1 MSTNYSRRIAIGM
14 AALTSLCLGGCETT
28 NYDEQIATIN
38 STLAAHD
45 GRIGALE
52 SKVGEHEARL
62 AKVEKGKF
70 NYQKVGEAVILFDTG
85 SYALKP
91 EESAKLDAAIERL
104 KTEDRNAYIEVEG
117 FADLRGSEKANR
129 ELGLRR
135 AREVY
140 NYIRD
145 RGVAL
150 NRMMLFSQGEE
161 HPVDTGLA
169 DNRGVVVTVVQLD
182 ERRSSDKP

>member
-1 MSTNYSRRIAIGM
+1 MVTKYPKRIAIGM
-14 AALTSLCLGGCETT
+14 VALTALCLGGCETT
-28 NYDEQIATIN
+28 NYDEQIASIQ
-38 STLAAHD
+38 STLTAHD

-52 SKVGEHEARL
+52 TKVGEHEARL
-62 AKVEKGKF
+62 AKVERGKF

-85 SYALKP
+85 SYTLKP
-91 EESAKLDAAIERL
+91 EEAAKLDAAIERL

-117 FADLRGSEKANR
+117 FADLRGNEKSNR

-161 HPVDTGLA
+161 HQVDTGLPE
-169 DNRGVVVTVVQLD
+169 NRRVVVTVVQ
-182 ERRSSDKP
+182 

>member
-1 MSTNYSRRIAIGM
+1 MTIRHSKRIAIGI
-14 AALTSLCLGGCETT
+14 AALALLGLSACETN
-28 NYDEQIATIN
+28 NYDEQIASIQ
-38 STLAAHD
+38 STLTAHD
-45 GRIGALE
+45 GRLGSLE
-52 SKVGEHEARL
+52 SKVGEYDARL

-85 SYALKP
+85 SYTLKP
-91 EESAKLDAAIERL
+91 EEAAKLDAALERL
-104 KTEDRNAYIEVEG
+104 KAEDRNAYIEVEG
-117 FADLRGSEKANR
+117 FADLRGSEKSNR

-150 NRMMLFSQGEE
+150 NRVMLFSQGEE

-169 DNRGVVVTVVQLD
+169 DNRRVVVTVVQ
-182 ERRSSDKP
+182 

>member
-1 MSTNYSRRIAIGM
+1 MFSKHKNQLACCVV
-14 AALTSLCLGGCETT
+14 ALASLGLGACSTT
-28 NYDEQIATIN
+28 NYDEQIATLQSQI
-38 STLAAHD
+38 AAHD
-45 GRIGALE
+45 GRIAALE
-52 SKVGEHEARL
+52 TKVGEHDARI

-104 KTEDRNAYIEVEG
+104 KAEDRNAYIEVEG

-169 DNRGVVVTVVQLD
+169 DNRRVVVTVVQ
-182 ERRSSDKP
+182 

>member
-1 MSTNYSRRIAIGM
+1 MITKYPNRIAVGM
-14 AALTSLCLGGCETT
+14 VALTALCLGGCETT
-28 NYDEQIATIN
+28 NYDEQIATLQ
-38 STLAAHD
+38 SQVSAHD

-52 SKVGEHEARL
+52 TKVGEYDARL
-62 AKVEKGKF
+62 AKVERGKF

-85 SYALKP
+85 SYTLKP

-104 KTEDRNAYIEVEG
+104 KSEDRNAYIEIEG
-117 FADLRGSEKANR
+117 FADLRGGEKSNR

-161 HPVDTGLA
+161 HQTDTGLA
-169 DNRGVVVTVVQLD
+169 ENRRVVVTVVQ
-182 ERRSSDKP
+182 

>member
-1 MSTNYSRRIAIGM
+1 MIA
-14 AALTSLCLGGCETT
+14 LSSLCLGGCETT
-28 NYDEQIATIN
+28 NYDEQIATIQ
-38 STLAAHD
+38 SQISAHD

-52 SKVGEHEARL
+52 SKVSEHDARI

-85 SYALKP
+85 SYTLKP
-91 EESAKLDAAIERL
+91 EESAKLDAALEQL
-104 KTEDRNAYIEVEG
+104 KAEDKNAYIEIEG
-117 FADLRGSEKANR
+117 FADLRGGEKSNR

-161 HPVDTGLA
+161 QQTDTGLA
-169 DNRGVVVTVVQLD
+169 ENRRVVVTVVQ
-182 ERRSSDKP
+182 

>member
-1 MSTNYSRRIAIGM
+1 MISRIAI
-14 AALTSLCLGGCETT
+14 ATLALASLGLAGCETT
-28 NYDEQIATIN
+28 NYDEPIAALQ
-38 STLAAHD
+38 SAVAAHD
-45 GRIGALE
+45 ARLGALE
-52 SKVGEHEARL
+52 GKVNEHEARL

-85 SYALKP
+85 SYTLKP
-91 EESAKLDAAIERL
+91 EEAAKLDAALERL
-104 KTEDRNAYIEVEG
+104 KAEDRNAYIEVEG
-117 FADLRGSEKANR
+117 FADLRGSEKSNR

-150 NRMMLFSQGEE
+150 NRVMLFSQGEE

-169 DNRGVVVTVVQLD
+169 DNRRVVVTVVQ
-182 ERRSSDKP
+182 

>member
-1 MSTNYSRRIAIGM
+1 MIFKHTKRIAIGITAL
-14 AALTSLCLGGCETT
+14 AALGISGCETN
-28 NYDEQIATIN
+28 NYDEQIATIQ
-38 STLAAHD
+38 STLTAHD
-45 GRIGALE
+45 GRLGALE
-52 SKVGEHEARL
+52 AKVNEHDARL
-62 AKVEKGKF
+62 ARAEKGKF

-85 SYALKP
+85 SYKLKP
-91 EESAKLDAAIERL
+91 EESAKLDAALERL

-117 FADLRGSEKANR
+117 FADLRGSEKSNR

-161 HPVDTGLA
+161 HPVDSGLA
-169 DNRGVVVTVVQLD
+169 DNRRVVVTVVQ
-182 ERRSSDKP
+182 

>member
-1 MSTNYSRRIAIGM
+1 MTIRHSKRIAIGI
-14 AALTSLCLGGCETT
+14 AALALLGLSACETN
-28 NYDEQIATIN
+28 NYDEQIA
-38 STLAAHD
+38 SLQSSVAAHD
-45 GRIGALE
+45 GRLGALE
-52 SKVGEHEARL
+52 SKVNEHEARL
-62 AKVEKGKF
+62 ARAEKGKF

-85 SYALKP
+85 SYRLKP
-91 EESAKLDAAIERL
+91 EEAAKLDAAIERL
-104 KTEDRNAYIEVEG
+104 KTEDRNAYIEIEG
-117 FADLRGSEKANR
+117 FADLRGGERSNR

-161 HPVDTGLA
+161 HQTDTGLA
-169 DNRGVVVTVVQLD
+169 ENRRVVVTVVQ
-182 ERRSSDKP
+182 

>member
-1 MSTNYSRRIAIGM
+1 MITKFRKQIAVSLVAL
-14 AALTSLCLGGCETT
+14 AALGLGGCETT

-38 STLAAHD
+38 STLQAHD

-52 SKVGEHEARL
+52 TKVAEHDARI

-85 SYALKP
+85 SYTLKP
-91 EESAKLDAAIERL
+91 EEAAKLDAALEQL
-104 KTEDRNAYIEVEG
+104 KTQDRNAYIEVEG
-117 FADLRGSEKANR
+117 FADLRGNEKNNR

-161 HPVDTGLA
+161 HQTDTGLA
-169 DNRGVVVTVVQLD
+169 DNRRVVVTVV
-182 ERRSSDKP
+182 E

>member
-1 MSTNYSRRIAIGM
+1 MITNYSGRIAVGM

-38 STLAAHD
+38 STLSAHD

-52 SKVGEHEARL
+52 GKVGEHEARL

-91 EESAKLDAAIERL
+91 EESKLDAAIERL

-117 FADLRGSEKANR
+117 FADLRQREANR

-135 AREVY
+135 AREVC
-140 NYIRD
+140 NTSATAAWPSI
-145 RGVAL
+145 A
-150 NRMMLFSQGEE
+150 
-161 HPVDTGLA
+161 
-169 DNRGVVVTVVQLD
+169 
-182 ERRSSDKP
+182 

>member
-1 MSTNYSRRIAIGM
+1 MIIKYPTRIAIGVI
-14 AALTSLCLGGCETT
+14 ALASLGLGGCETN
-28 NYDEQIATIN
+28 NYDEQIASLQSQVT
-38 STLAAHD
+38 AHD
-45 GRIGALE
+45 GRLGALE
-52 SKVGEHEARL
+52 GKVNEHEARL
-62 AKVEKGKF
+62 AKVERGKF

-85 SYALKP
+85 KYTLKP
-91 EESAKLDAAIERL
+91 EEAAKLDAAIERL
-104 KTEDRNAYIEVEG
+104 KTEDRNAYIEIEG
-117 FADLRGSEKANR
+117 FADLRGGEKANR

-161 HPVDTGLA
+161 HQTDTGLA
-169 DNRGVVVTVVQLD
+169 ENRRVVVTVVQ
-182 ERRSSDKP
+182 

>member
-1 MSTNYSRRIAIGM
+1 MITKYPTRIAIGLV
-14 AALTSLCLGGCETT
+14 ALASLGLSGCETN

-38 STLAAHD
+38 STLTAHD
-45 GRIGALE
+45 GRLGALE
-52 SKVGEHEARL
+52 GKVNDHEARL

-85 SYALKP
+85 SYTLKP
-91 EESAKLDAAIERL
+91 EEAAKLDAAIERL
-104 KTEDRNAYIEVEG
+104 KSEDRNAYIEVEG
-117 FADLRGSEKANR
+117 FADLRGSEKSNR

-169 DNRGVVVTVVQLD
+169 DNRRVVVTVVQ
-182 ERRSSDKP
+182 

>member
-1 MSTNYSRRIAIGM
+1 MITNYSRRIAVGM

-38 STLAAHD
+38 STLSAHD

-52 SKVGEHEARL
+52 GKVGEQEARL

-85 SYALKP
+85 SYTLKP
-91 EESAKLDAAIERL
+91 EEAAKLDAAIERL
-104 KTEDRNAYIEVEG
+104 KTEDRDAYIEVEG

-169 DNRGVVVTVVQLD
+169 DNRRVVVTVVQ
-182 ERRSSDKP
+182 

>member
-1 MSTNYSRRIAIGM
+1 MNVRYTARIATSM
-14 AALTSLCLGGCETT
+14 LALASLALAGCETA
-28 NYDEQIATIN
+28 NYDEQIA
-38 STLAAHD
+38 SLQSSVAAHD
-45 GRIGALE
+45 GRLGALE
-52 SKVGEHEARL
+52 SKVNEHEARL
-62 AKVEKGKF
+62 ARVEKGKF

-85 SYALKP
+85 SYRLKP
-91 EESAKLDAAIERL
+91 EEAAKLDAAIERL
-104 KTEDRNAYIEVEG
+104 KTEDRNAYIEIEG
-117 FADLRGSEKANR
+117 FADLRGGEKSNR

-161 HPVDTGLA
+161 HQTDTGLA
-169 DNRGVVVTVVQLD
+169 ENRRVVVTVVQ
-182 ERRSSDKP
+182 

>member
-1 MSTNYSRRIAIGM
+1 MTTNYSRRIAIGM

-85 SYALKP
+85 SYTLKP
-91 EESAKLDAAIERL
+91 EEAAKLDAALERL
-104 KTEDRNAYIEVEG
+104 KAEDPELERIVVLKFFGGLSNEEIAESLELAPRTLDRQWAY
-117 FADLRGSEKANR
+117 A
-129 ELGLRR
+129 R
-135 AREVY
+135 AWLFR
-140 NYIRD
+140 YI
-145 RGVAL
+145 
-150 NRMMLFSQGEE
+150 GE
-161 HPVDTGLA
+161 
-169 DNRGVVVTVVQLD
+169 Q
-182 ERRSSDKP
+182 K

>member
-1 MSTNYSRRIAIGM
+1 MITNYSRRIAIG
-14 AALTSLCLGGCETT
+14 AVALSSLCLGACETT
-28 NYDEQIATIN
+28 NYDEQIATIQGQI
-38 STLAAHD
+38 SAHD

-52 SKVGEHEARL
+52 TKVGEYDARI
-62 AKVEKGKF
+62 ARVEKGKL

-85 SYALKP
+85 SYTLKP

-117 FADLRGSEKANR
+117 FADLRGGEKSNR

-145 RGVAL
+145 HGVAL

-161 HPVDTGLA
+161 QQTDTGLA
-169 DNRGVVVTVVQLD
+169 ENRRVVVTVVQ
-182 ERRSSDKP
+182 

>member
-1 MSTNYSRRIAIGM
+1 MTSKQKGLRTGFV
-14 AALTSLCLGGCETT
+14 ALVALGLGACETN
-28 NYDEQIATIN
+28 NYDEQIASLQGQVT
-38 STLAAHD
+38 AHD
-45 GRIGALE
+45 GRIGAVEAKLN
-52 SKVGEHEARL
+52 EHEARL
-62 AKVEKGKF
+62 AKVERGKF
-70 NYQKVGEAVILFDTG
+70 NYQKVAETSILFDTN
-85 SYALKP
+85 SYKLKP
-91 EESAKLDAAIERL
+91 EEAAKLDAAIERL

-117 FADLRGSEKANR
+117 FADLRGNEKANR

-161 HPVDTGLA
+161 HQTDTGMA
-169 DNRGVVVTVVQLD
+169 ENRRVVVTVVQ
-182 ERRSSDKP
+182 

>member
-1 MSTNYSRRIAIGM
+1 MQQTIQGIRDMITKHANRIVIGTL
-14 AALTSLCLGGCETT
+14 ALASLCLGGCETT

-52 SKVGEHEARL
+52 SKVGEHDARL

-85 SYALKP
+85 SYTLKP
-91 EESAKLDAAIERL
+91 EEAAKLDAAIERL

-161 HPVDTGLA
+161 QQVDTGMA
-169 DNRGVVVTVVQLD
+169 ENRRVVVTVLQ
-182 ERRSSDKP
+182 